1 MPSTKKKIPKFSSE
15 DEERNFWGGV
25 DSTDYIDWSQGSRE
39 TLPKLRP
46 TLRTISIRLPESMI
60 AQLKRLANKKDVPY
74 QSLVKVYL
82 ADRIEAELASP
93 KASRR
98 T

>member
-1 MPSTKKKIPKFSSE
+1 
-15 DEERNFWGGV
+15 
-25 DSTDYIDWSQGSRE
+25 
-39 TLPKLRP
+39 
-46 TLRTISIRLPESMI
+46 MI
-60 AQLKRLANKKDVPY
+60 AQLKTLANKKDVPY

-82 ADRIEAELASP
+82 ADRIEAELASA

>member
-1 MPSTKKKIPKFSSE
+1 MRPTKKSIPKFGNE
-15 DEERNFWGGV
+15 DEERDFWERA
-25 DSTDYIDWSQGSRE
+25 DSTNYIDWSKSTRE

-60 AQLKRLANKKDVPY
+60 AQLKTLANKKDVPY
-74 QSLVKVYL
+74 QSIVKVYL
-82 ADRIEAELASP
+82 ADRIEAELASA

>member
-1 MPSTKKKIPKFSSE
+1 MRPTKKSIPKFGNE
-15 DEERNFWGGV
+15 DEERDFWERA
-25 DSTDYIDWSQGSRE
+25 DSTNYIDWSKSSRD
-39 TLPKLRP
+39 T
-46 TLRTISIRLPESMI
+46 SMI
-60 AQLKRLANKKDVPY
+60 AQLKTLANKKDVPY

-82 ADRIEAELASP
+82 ADRIEAELASA